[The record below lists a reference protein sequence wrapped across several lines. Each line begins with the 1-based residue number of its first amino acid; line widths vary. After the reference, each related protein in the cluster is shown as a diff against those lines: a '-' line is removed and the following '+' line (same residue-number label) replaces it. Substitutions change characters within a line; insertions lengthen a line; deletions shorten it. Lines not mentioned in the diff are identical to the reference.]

1 MVSPS
6 QNLINSVPSR
16 YIAHYMKHQGTF
28 LGSAVVGSMR
38 PVRVLLPSLTLL
50 LGGCGLSSPMT
61 TVAPKSD
68 FGRQIHELFMNI
80 SGWTLFIFI
89 VVEVLLVAVVVAFR
103 ERPGRADPEPV
114 HGHLGLEIAWT
125 LVPVII
131 VTSIAIPTIKTIF
144 KIDAPAPKE
153 ALRIEVIG
161 HQWWWEV
168 RYPDLGIGTANEVHL
183 PAGRPISLALKSVDV
198 IHSFWSPQI
207 GGKRDLI
214 PGKVNHL
221 TFTVDA
227 PGEYPGQCAEFCGV
241 SHANMRLLV
250 IAQSGE
256 EFQAWIAA
264 QKRAPASMTGE
275 MARGTQAFLAGGCV
289 ACHTIQGVSAGMI
302 GPDLTHFGSRRTLA
316 AGILKSSPED
326 LAKWLRDP
334 PAVKPGALMPKLPL
348 TDEQVTTLVSYLGAL
363 K

>member
-1 MVSPS
+1 M
-6 QNLINSVPSR
+6 SR
-16 YIAHYMKHQGTF
+16 TRLLF
-28 LGSAVVGSMR
+28 PLLG
-38 PVRVLLPSLTLL
+38 LL
-50 LGGCGLSSPMT
+50 LGGCGLNSPMT

-68 FGRQIHELFMNI
+68 FGRQIHDLFMNI

-103 ERPGRADPEPV
+103 ERPGRAEPKPV

-131 VTSIAIPTIKTIF
+131 VTSIAVPTITTIF
-144 KIDAPAPKE
+144 KIDAPPPKE
-153 ALRIEVIG
+153 ALRIEVVG

-183 PAGRPISLALKSVDV
+183 PAGQPISLALKSADV

-227 PGEYPGQCAEFCGV
+227 PGQYPGQCAEFCGL
-241 SHANMRLLV
+241 SHANMRLIV
-250 IAQSGE
+250 IAQSVG
-256 EFQAWIAA
+256 EFQAWAAA
-264 QKRAPASMTGE
+264 QKQAPAPPTGE
-275 MARGTQAFLAGGCV
+275 MARGAQAFLAGGCV
-289 ACHTIQGVSAGMI
+289 ACHTIQGLSAGMI
-302 GPDLTHFGSRRTLA
+302 GPNLTHFGSRKTLA
-316 AGILKSSPED
+316 AGILTNSPES
-326 LAKWLRDP
+326 LARWLRDP
-334 PAVKPGALMPKLPL
+334 PGVKPGALMPRLPL
-348 TDEQVTTLVSYLGAL
+348 TNEQVTTLVSYLGAL